1 MCVRALTNGW
11 SRADVAT
18 RKMHRKH
25 NGFLLPSYSSLFII
39 PLFFLPSRAGAAC
52 SAIYLF
58 INFLFFRFVSLF
70 AIFLFVFFFSLLLL
84 RLLCVCVYHPT
95 NQVERVFRVLKN
107 SVSTLISVLF
117 FLLFQRNAILFF
129 VYYLRARAKIKSR
142 PLHVNKRIAL
152 N

>member
-1 MCVRALTNGW
+1 MWQHEKCTGNTMAFFCPAIPRYLLFPYFSCLLVLVPRALRFIYLLIFF
-11 SRADVAT
+11 SSVLFR
-18 RKMHRKH
+18 
-25 NGFLLPSYSSLFII
+25 FLLSF
-39 PLFFLPSRAGAAC
+39 
-52 SAIYLF
+52 YLF
-58 INFLFFRFVSLF
+58 
-70 AIFLFVFFFSLLLL
+70 FFFSLLLL